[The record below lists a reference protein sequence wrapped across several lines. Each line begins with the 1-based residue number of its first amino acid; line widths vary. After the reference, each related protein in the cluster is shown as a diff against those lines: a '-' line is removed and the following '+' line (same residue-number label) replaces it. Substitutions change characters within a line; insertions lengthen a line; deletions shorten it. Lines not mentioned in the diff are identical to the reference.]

1 MTTNKENIFVS
12 IEEMNAQDYPLIFTR
27 YLYSKED
34 VIHSL
39 FMALLDKNCDEA
51 LFWAY
56 ELYYSGFQEETLE
69 QLLKFYNEIY
79 EKCNSVIFK
88 TFIMKH
94 YHSWYE
100 TKNDC
105 IVGTIAW
112 NLCYSNYDIYN
123 FIEFYFTQSLKE
135 NETMKQKVNKNAK
148 LRLIMND
155 NDIEIYKTISHLQ
168 GLGWKVLPQVCRYKV
183 HREVST
189 LYKTTYIDFINE
201 FHYHWLY
208 YASFSPIWKG
218 RLSKYNYRICDET
231 KSVAMNDDNE
241 DEFYSLYSYT
251 PDEQSLEMQNQIL
264 GNDIAQFTIEDFCDK
279 YIMSKQSNK

>member
-1 MTTNKENIFVS
+1 MTTDEENNTV
-12 IEEMNAQDYPLIFTR
+12 YPLIFTR

-39 FMALLDKNCDEA
+39 FIALLDKNCDEA

-56 ELYYSGFQEETLE
+56 ELYYSGFQHETLDK
-69 QLLKFYNEIY
+69 LLNFYNEIY
-79 EKCNSVIFK
+79 EKYNSRMF
-88 TFIMKH
+88 TNFIMKQ
-94 YHSWYE
+94 YNSWNTTNE
-100 TKNDC
+100 DC
-105 IVGTIAW
+105 IVGTIVW
-112 NLCYSNYDIYN
+112 NLCYSNYDLSN
-123 FIEFYFTQSLKE
+123 FVEFYFKCKII
-135 NETMKQKVNKNAK
+135 NNKDTSK
-148 LRLIMND
+148 KTKRLRLIMKN
-155 NDIEIYKTISHLQ
+155 NDIEIYKTIKHYDGFGS
-168 GLGWKVLPQVCRYKV
+168 KVLPQVCRYKV

-231 KSVAMNDDNE
+231 KSIVMNDDNE

-279 YIMSKQSNK
+279 YITL

>member
-1 MTTNKENIFVS
+1 MTTDEENNKV
-12 IEEMNAQDYPLIFTR
+12 YPLIFTR

-39 FMALLDKNCDEA
+39 FIALLDKNCDEA

-56 ELYYSGFQEETLE
+56 ELYYSGFQHETLDK
-69 QLLKFYNEIY
+69 LLNFYNEIY
-79 EKCNSVIFK
+79 EKYNSRMF
-88 TFIMKH
+88 TNFIMKQ
-94 YHSWYE
+94 YNSWNTTNE
-100 TKNDC
+100 DC
-105 IVGTIAW
+105 IVGTIVW
-112 NLCYSNYDIYN
+112 NLCYSNYDLSNFVELYFKYN
-123 FIEFYFTQSLKE
+123 VIH
-135 NETMKQKVNKNAK
+135 NKDNTK
-148 LRLIMND
+148 KTKRLRLIMSD
-155 NDIEIYKTISHLQ
+155 KDIENYKTVEHFE
-168 GLGWKVLPQVCRYKV
+168 GLGWKVLQQVCRYKV
-183 HREVST
+183 HREVSS

-231 KSVAMNDDNE
+231 KSVVMNDDNE

-279 YIMSKQSNK
+279 YIRSKQSNK

>member
-1 MTTNKENIFVS
+1 MTTDEENNKV
-12 IEEMNAQDYPLIFTR
+12 YPLIFTR

-39 FMALLDKNCDEA
+39 FIALLDKNCDEA

-56 ELYYSGFQEETLE
+56 ELYYSGFQHETLDK
-69 QLLKFYNEIY
+69 LLNFYNEIY
-79 EKCNSVIFK
+79 EKYNNRMF
-88 TFIMKH
+88 TNFIMKQ
-94 YHSWYE
+94 YNSWNTTNE
-100 TKNDC
+100 DC
-105 IVGTIAW
+105 IVGTIVW
-112 NLCYSNYDIYN
+112 NLCYSNYDLSNFVELYFKYN
-123 FIEFYFTQSLKE
+123 VIH
-135 NETMKQKVNKNAK
+135 NKDNTK
-148 LRLIMND
+148 KTKRLRLIMSD
-155 NDIEIYKTISHLQ
+155 KDIENYKTIIHKQ

-201 FHYHWLY
+201 YHYHWLY

-231 KSVAMNDDNE
+231 KSVVMNDDNE

-279 YIMSKQSNK
+279 YIRL

>member
-1 MTTNKENIFVS
+1 MTTDEENNKV
-12 IEEMNAQDYPLIFTR
+12 YPLIFTR

-39 FMALLDKNCDEA
+39 FIALLDKNCDEA

-56 ELYYSGFQEETLE
+56 ELYYSGFQRETLDK
-69 QLLKFYNEIY
+69 LLNFYNEIY
-79 EKCNSVIFK
+79 KKYNSRMF
-88 TFIMKH
+88 TNFIMKQ
-94 YHSWYE
+94 YNSWNTTNE
-100 TKNDC
+100 DC
-105 IVGTIAW
+105 IVGTIVW
-112 NLCYSNYDIYN
+112 NLCYSNYDLSNFVELYFKYN
-123 FIEFYFTQSLKE
+123 VIH
-135 NETMKQKVNKNAK
+135 NKDNTNK
-148 LRLIMND
+148 TKRLRLIMSD
-155 NDIEIYKTISHLQ
+155 KDIENYKTVEHFE

-201 FHYHWLY
+201 YHYHWLY

-231 KSVAMNDDNE
+231 KSVVMNDDNE

-279 YIMSKQSNK
+279 YIRSKQSNK

>member
-1 MTTNKENIFVS
+1 MTTDEENNKV
-12 IEEMNAQDYPLIFTR
+12 YPLIFTR

-39 FMALLDKNCDEA
+39 FISLLDKNMDEA

-56 ELYYSGFQEETLE
+56 ELYYSGFQEETLDK
-69 QLLKFYNEIY
+69 LLNFYNEIY
-79 EKCNSVIFK
+79 EKCNSRNF
-88 TFIMKH
+88 TQFITKQ
-94 YHSWYE
+94 YNSWCATNE
-100 TKNDC
+100 DC
-105 IVGTIAW
+105 IVGTIVW
-112 NLCYSNYDIYN
+112 NLCYSNYDLSNFVELYFKYN
-123 FIEFYFTQSLKE
+123 VID
-135 NETMKQKVNKNAK
+135 NKDTSK
-148 LRLIMND
+148 KTKRLRLIMSD
-155 NDIEIYKTISHLQ
+155 KDIENYKTIIHKQ

-231 KSVAMNDDNE
+231 KSVVMNDDNE

-279 YIMSKQSNK
+279 YIRSKQSNK